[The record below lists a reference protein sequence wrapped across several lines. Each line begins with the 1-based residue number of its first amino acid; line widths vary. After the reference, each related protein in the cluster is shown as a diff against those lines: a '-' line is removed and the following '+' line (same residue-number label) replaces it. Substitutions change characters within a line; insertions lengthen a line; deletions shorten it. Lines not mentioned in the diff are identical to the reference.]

1 MNAKLKKT
9 KAELVEN
16 IYESTNIEKKEIAVI
31 VDEFLLQLK
40 NGLAHGETIELR
52 GFGTVLPRFR
62 KGRAVARNPKNGE
75 KASMKAH
82 YTAVFRAGK
91 DLKEEMLKLEVGEE
105 K

>member
-52 GFGTVLPRFR
+52 GFGTLLPRLR
-62 KGRAVARNPKNGE
+62 K
-75 KASMKAH
+75 
-82 YTAVFRAGK
+82 
-91 DLKEEMLKLEVGEE
+91 
-105 K
+105 